1 MITFSIDVT
10 RLDKT
15 RFTTITR
22 RDGTKAII
30 CDLVAFDFKNGPNDS
45 GQDGMVKQQVT
56 REERQ
61 AMKEMP
67 ILGNF
72 KNWDKPAPA
81 PLQVTVEPKR
91 GLLSQEND
99 EIPF

>member
-15 RFTTITR
+15 RFKTITR

-81 PLQVTVEPKR
+81 PLPPPPEPNR
-91 GLLSQEND
+91 GLLTHESD
-99 EIPF
+99 GIPF